1 MGLERDLELL
11 RDLIGEIQSTNSG
24 KTILTASGTT
34 SSSGATAMVAAV
46 TGKKIKVVAY
56 AFTTVSATKD
66 RLILK
71 SAATE
76 IWRPAILQS
85 AGDITTGANLAV
97 AAPGQICETAV
108 AEALNLVKAAAVETD
123 YAVTYYTEA

>member
-11 RDLIGEIQSTNSG
+11 RNLIGEIQTTNSG

-34 SSSGATAMVAAV
+34 SSSGATEMVAAV
-46 TGKKIKVVAY
+46 TGKKIKVIAY

-97 AAPGQICETAV
+97 PPPGQICETAV

-123 YAVTYYTEA
+123 YAVAYYTEA

>member
-11 RDLIGEIQSTNSG
+11 RNIING

-34 SSSGATAMVAAV
+34 SSSGATEMVAAV
-46 TGKKIKVVAY
+46 AGKKIKVVAY

-71 SAATE
+71 SATTE

-85 AGDITTGANLAV
+85 AGNVTVGANLSV
-97 AAPGQICETAV
+97 PAPGQICETA
-108 AEALNLVKAAAVETD
+108 AAAALNLVKAAAVETD
-123 YAVTYYTEA
+123 YAVAYYTEA